1 MCRKKTNRFGL
12 FAKFW
17 EPGKVKT
24 RLASKIG
31 NLNAGKVYHAFLLNL
46 LKNLATCGE
55 VRTIAYAPAEKES
68 QFRDLIRQEEL
79 DWSIQPQTEGGLGE
93 RMTRF
98 FESQFESQHARVV
111 LIGSDCLEVDSDTLE
126 QAFALLNEK
135 EVVLGPSFDGGYY
148 LVGMSVFR
156 PEIFRDIAWSTETVL
171 AQTIERMTA
180 EGISHGL
187 LEQKHD
193 IDHLEDLVQ
202 LQDRMN
208 EKAKS
213 DSDSIESKADT
224 ELLQVIQ
231 SVLAKS

>member
-1 MCRKKTNRFGL
+1 MQIKTNRLGL

-24 RLASKIG
+24 RLAGKIG
-31 NLNAGKVYHAFLLNL
+31 NPNAAKVYHAFLLNL
-46 LKNLATCGE
+46 LRNLNRCGDS
-55 VRTIAYAPAEKES
+55 RTIAYAPAEKET
-68 QFRDLIRQEEL
+68 QFLELVGQENL
-79 DWSIQPQTEGGLGE
+79 TWSIQQQTDGGLGE

-98 FESQFESQHARVV
+98 FKSQLDAENTKVV

-126 QAFALLNEK
+126 RAFAALNEN

-171 AQTIERMTA
+171 EQTIERMTA
-180 EGISHGL
+180 EGISHSL

-193 IDHLEDLVQ
+193 IDHREDLVQ
-202 LQDRMN
+202 LRDRMN
-208 EKAKS
+208 EKAEA
-213 DSDSIESKADT
+213 DSKQTESQADA

-231 SVLAKS
+231 SVLAQS